1 VRYDNGDMK
10 MKDVAR
16 EIVNTVPRDQLDQV
30 AFELRK
36 LVDHLR
42 WKPSKKKRKK
52 SENWSY

>member
-1 VRYDNGDMK
+1 MRYDNGDMK